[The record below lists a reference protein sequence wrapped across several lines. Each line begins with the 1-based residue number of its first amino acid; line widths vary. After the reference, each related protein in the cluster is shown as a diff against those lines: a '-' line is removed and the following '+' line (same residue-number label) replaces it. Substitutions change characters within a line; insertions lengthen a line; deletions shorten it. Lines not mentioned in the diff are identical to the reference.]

1 MDNAKALVNH
11 SSWYEGEV
19 QQKVRSLCNY
29 YDIEPGVCQ
38 PRRPKKKTES
48 RPL

>member
-1 MDNAKALVNH
+1 MDNAKALVKH

-29 YDIEPGVCQ
+29 YDIEPGACQ